1 MAKTK
6 QVQIIENKGR
16 PEWAVIPYQEYL
28 RLHELDEMTQ
38 AMDNFQKNLAQGHEE
53 LLPEIYANRL
63 IEGESPI
70 RVWREYRGIS
80 QAELARQ
87 VGISIPYLSQIEH
100 GGRSPSMKV
109 LKHTA
114 QALELSLDDLV
125 S

>member
-6 QVQIIENKGR
+6 QVQIIENKGK